1 MSHNRLIEQQPTRT
15 LGDTMIKTIFIPAL
29 AGLAVLAAPTAAL
42 AGTAQDNTN
51 TVRVSTA
58 DLDLTTEAGA
68 NELQKRIRAATF
80 KACLYDA
87 NGQVTTANAQFS
99 CVRESAKES
108 RPQVAQKIADAR
120 LGG

>member
-15 LGDTMIKTIFIPAL
+15 LGDIMIKTIFIPAL
-29 AGLAVLAAPTAAL
+29 AGLAVLAAPTAVL
-42 AGTAQDNTN
+42 ANTAQDNV

-58 DLDLTTEAGA
+58 DLDLSSDAGA
-68 NELQKRIRAATF
+68 AELQKRIRAATF

-87 NGQVTTANAQFS
+87 KGQVTPADVQFS

-120 LGG
+120 FGG